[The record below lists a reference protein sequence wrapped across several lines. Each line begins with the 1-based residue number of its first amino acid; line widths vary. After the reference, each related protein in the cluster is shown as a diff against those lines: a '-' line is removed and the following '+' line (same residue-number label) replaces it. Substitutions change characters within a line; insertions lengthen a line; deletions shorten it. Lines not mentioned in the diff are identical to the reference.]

1 MPPTPPKKKKQAP
14 VKEKK
19 ERDCFM
25 LKEVCPNAYTCIPVR
40 RGLMTARTVL
50 LKVQTYFAAK

>member
-1 MPPTPPKKKKQAP
+1 MPPTPPPQKKKQAP

-40 RGLMTARTVL
+40 RGLMTA
-50 LKVQTYFAAK
+50 